1 MKAQAEGTSA
11 KLTRT
16 QAAYALLTSSAYQ
29 DPKGFTFMLLYV
41 TIHQLAHHELLD
53 LDEPVLES
61 KKVTDFLKGTRNPNL
76 NTGKFSVLAW

>member
-1 MKAQAEGTSA
+1 
-11 KLTRT
+11 
-16 QAAYALLTSSAYQ
+16 
-29 DPKGFTFMLLYV
+29 MLLYV